1 MDLSKTTKK
10 TRQQSQEDYLRQLK
24 AEIVNRK
31 PEPAEIGFIPRWMS
45 QVSLPLRNQKNAIE
59 FVRKN
64 GSVKMVVLSPSFIG
78 LPYGNIP
85 RLLLLYLVT
94 SAIRTKKQDILLG
107 SSVSEFL
114 SRLGI
119 GRTGGSTGSITR
131 YKQQAIRLFSSS
143 FSVFWDSHFELFS
156 GTNKVKLIDISNFKS
171 LPLADSYQLFRSV
184 VPGEG
189 RSYGLG
195 LTVHISDY
203 FWNDLKQHK
212 PIPVDLRIVAGLKYS
227 AFALDIYFWLAYRF
241 YNHAAKDIFIPAASL
256 QNQFGTINADTHSFM
271 CRFKQQLSLISIFM
285 NDDFS
290 YTVSDKGIRI
300 FHISFPKINHSGSK
314 TESVNKPT
322 DKNNSHVDN

>member
-10 TRQQSQEDYLRQLK
+10 TRQQSQLEYLYQLK
-24 AEIVNRK
+24 AEIFSRK
-31 PEPAEIGFIPRWMS
+31 PEPSEIGFIPRWMS

-114 SRLGI
+114 SKLGI
-119 GRTGGSTGSITR
+119 GHTGGSRGDVTR

-143 FSVFWDSHFELFS
+143 FSVFWDSHFSVFS
-156 GTNKVKLIDISNFKS
+156 GTGKVKSIDISNFKS
-171 LPLADSYQLFRSV
+171 LPLADSYQLFRSI
-184 VPGEG
+184 VPGEA

-195 LTVHISDY
+195 LMVHISDY

-212 PIPVDLRIVAGLKYS
+212 PIPVDLRIVSGLKHS
-227 AFALDIYFWLAYRF
+227 AFALDIYFWLVYRF
-241 YNHAAKDIFIPAASL
+241 YNHAADGIFIPSQNL
-256 QNQFGTINADTHSFM
+256 QNQFGTAGADVHSFM
-271 CRFKQQLSLISIFM
+271 RHFAAQLQMISIFM
-285 NDDFS
+285 DDDFS
-290 YTVSDKGIRI
+290 YEINDKGIRI
-300 FHISFPKINHSGSK
+300 KHIAFSK
-314 TESVNKPT
+314 LNSKFESVNK
-322 DKNNSHVDN
+322 SHKE

>member
-10 TRQQSQEDYLRQLK
+10 TRQQSQLDYLHQLRT
-24 AEIVNRK
+24 EIFSRK
-31 PEPAEIGFIPRWMS
+31 PEPSEIGFIPRWMS

-114 SRLGI
+114 SKLGI
-119 GRTGGSTGSITR
+119 GRSGGSTGTITR

-143 FSVFWDSHFELFS
+143 FSVFWDSHFSVFS
-156 GTNKVKLIDISNFKS
+156 GMDKVKSIDISNFKS
-171 LPLADSYQLFRSV
+171 LPLADSYQLFRSM
-184 VPGEG
+184 VPGEA

-212 PIPVDLRIVAGLKYS
+212 PIPVDLRIVAGLKHS
-227 AFALDIYFWLAYRF
+227 AFALDIYFWLVYRF
-241 YNHAAKDIFIPAASL
+241 YNHAAEGIFIPAASL
-256 QNQFGTINADTHSFM
+256 QNQFGTAGADVHSFM
-271 CRFKQQLSLISIFM
+271 RHFAAQLQMISIFM
-285 NDDFS
+285 DDGFS
-290 YTVSDKGIRI
+290 YEINDKGIRI
-300 FHISFPKINHSGSK
+300 KHIAFSK
-314 TESVNKPT
+314 LNSKVESVNK
-322 DKNNSHVDN
+322 SHKE

>member
-24 AEIVNRK
+24 AEIVSRK

-119 GRTGGSTGSITR
+119 GYTGGSTGSFTR

-156 GTNKVKLIDISNFKS
+156 GTNKVKSIDISNFKS

-184 VPGEG
+184 VPGEA

-212 PIPVDLRIVAGLKYS
+212 PIPVDLRIVAGLKHS
-227 AFALDIYFWLAYRF
+227 AFALDIYFWLVYRF
-241 YNHAAKDIFIPAASL
+241 YNHSADGIFISSQNL
-256 QNQFGTINADTHSFM
+256 QNQFGTAGSDIHSFM
-271 CRFKQQLSLISIFM
+271 RHFASQLQMISIFM

-290 YTVSDKGIRI
+290 YKINDKGIRI
-300 FHISFPKINHSGSK
+300 KHIAFSKINSK
-314 TESVNKPT
+314 TESVNKSP
-322 DKNNSHVDN
+322 KG